1 MKWNWGTGIAITL
14 ILFVGLMGT
23 MVYLATQQKFDL
35 VSENYYEEELNYQ
48 DIIDQKSN
56 ALRLTDKARITREND
71 KFILELPKDFS
82 GKNKT
87 FTALMYCEKDA
98 SMDFKWEE
106 KNLKDNNS
114 IIPFTRFHEG
124 RWIAKVKLQCEGIGY
139 YFEPEI
145 FL

>member
-14 ILFVGLMGT
+14 ILFVGLMST
-23 MVYLATQQKFDL
+23 MVYLATQQNFDL

-56 ALRLTDKARITREND
+56 ALRLKGKAKITREND
-71 KFILELPKDFS
+71 EFILELPQDFS

-87 FTALMYCEKDA
+87 FSALMYCEKDA

-106 KNLKDNNS
+106 KNLASNNS
-114 IIPFTRFHEG
+114 IIPFTRFRDG
-124 RWIAKVKLQCEGIGY
+124 RWIAKVKLQCEGIDY